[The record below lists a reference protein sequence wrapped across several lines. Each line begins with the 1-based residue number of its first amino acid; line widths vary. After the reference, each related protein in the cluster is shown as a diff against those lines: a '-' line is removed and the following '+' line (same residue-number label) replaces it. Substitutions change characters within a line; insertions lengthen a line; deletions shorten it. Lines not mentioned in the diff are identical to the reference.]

1 MAAGEQAGEIAAVG
15 PIADL
20 TRQLERIADPAAR
33 GAALDLVRAVLAWHA
48 DALRELTAAIAAE
61 PGGGA
66 RLGRLAQL
74 PRIAALL
81 LLHGLHPED
90 FPTRVRRG
98 LATIAPL
105 AAARG
110 GELELLDVL
119 GERVRLRWRGPRA
132 APARGAIQLAVWSA
146 APEATEIVIEGVEEP
161 ASFVPLEV
169 LAPRAG

>member
-1 MAAGEQAGEIAAVG
+1 MAAGEQAGGTGAVG
-15 PIADL
+15 AIATL
-20 TRQLERIADPAAR
+20 VGELERIADPAAR
-33 GAALDLVRAVLAWHA
+33 GAALDLVRAILAWHGE
-48 DALRELTAAIAAE
+48 ALRELTAAIAAE
-61 PGGGA
+61 PDGGA
-66 RLGRLAQL
+66 RLQRLVQPPLTAS
-74 PRIAALL
+74 LL

-110 GELELLDVL
+110 GTLELVDTL
-119 GERVRLRWRGPRA
+119 GERVRLSWRGPRA

-146 APEATEIVIEGVEEP
+146 APEAREIVIEGAEEP